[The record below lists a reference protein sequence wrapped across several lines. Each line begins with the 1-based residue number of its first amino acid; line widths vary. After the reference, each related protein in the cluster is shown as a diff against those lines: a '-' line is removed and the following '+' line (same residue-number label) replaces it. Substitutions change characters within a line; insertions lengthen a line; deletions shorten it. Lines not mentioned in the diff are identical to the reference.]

1 MALRKRPARQENPEG
16 RMPLMEHLR
25 ELRNRLFKAA
35 IALVLGAIIG
45 YVVFPYV
52 WHVLQGP
59 YCRIPQTSRPDH
71 LGGAQQCTLY
81 VTGLFDSFFLRLK
94 VAIITGVVLS
104 SPVWLYQLWA
114 FVAPG
119 LHRREKKWAYTF
131 VSAAFPL
138 FALGAVLAYFTMD
151 QGLRL
156 LLGLAPNDTIPLIT
170 VTSYLGYVIMM
181 TFVFGIAFELP
192 LLVLILN
199 MAGVLTHER
208 IKKWR
213 RGIIFGVFVFAAV
226 VTPSPDPFMMCIM
239 AVPTVVLFEVAEGL
253 AYLHDKRVAANDP
266 YAGLSDD
273 EASPLDAED
282 DRLESDRQA

>member
-1 MALRKRPARQENPEG
+1 MALRKRPARPENPDG

-35 IALVLGAIIG
+35 IALLIGAIIG
-45 YVVFPYV
+45 YIVFPWV
-52 WHVLQGP
+52 WHVLEGP
-59 YCRIPQTSRPDH
+59 YCRIPQPNRDIGGVGCH
-71 LGGAQQCTLY
+71 LY
-81 VTGLFDSFFLRLK
+81 YNGLFDSFFIRLK
-94 VAIITGVVLS
+94 IAIITGVVLS

-131 VSAAFPL
+131 VVAAAPL
-138 FALGAVLAYFTMD
+138 FILGAVLAYFTMD
-151 QGLRL
+151 KGLAL
-156 LLGLAPNDTIPLIT
+156 LLSLAPANTIGLIT
-170 VTSYLGYVIMM
+170 ITSYLSYVIMM

-192 LLVLILN
+192 LLVVILN

-213 RGIIFGVFVFAAV
+213 RAIIFGVFVFAAV

-239 AVPTVVLFEVAEGL
+239 AVPTVVLFEVAEVL
-253 AYLHDKRVAANDP
+253 AYFHDKRLAAADP

-273 EASPLDAED
+273 EMSPLDLD
-282 DRLESDRQA
+282 DSFDDSEPRP

>member
-1 MALRKRPARQENPEG
+1 MALRKRPVRQENPEG

-35 IALVLGAIIG
+35 LGLAVGAIIG
-45 YVVFPYV
+45 YLVFPYV
-52 WHVLQGP
+52 WHILQGP
-59 YCRIPQTSRPDH
+59 YCRIPQPNRIAGSH
-71 LGGAQQCTLY
+71 ECTLY

-94 VAIITGVVLS
+94 VAIITGVVVS

-156 LLGLAPNDTIPLIT
+156 LLAFAPDGAVPLIT

-199 MAGVLTHER
+199 LAGVLTHER

-213 RGIIFGVFVFAAV
+213 RAIIFGVFVFAAV
-226 VTPSPDPFMMCIM
+226 VTPSPDPFMMLIM
-239 AVPTVVLFEVAEGL
+239 AVPTIVLFEVAEVL
-253 AYLHDKRVAANDP
+253 AYVHDKRAASADP

-273 EASPLDAED
+273 EASGLDDDDD
-282 DRLESDRQA
+282 DRVESGR